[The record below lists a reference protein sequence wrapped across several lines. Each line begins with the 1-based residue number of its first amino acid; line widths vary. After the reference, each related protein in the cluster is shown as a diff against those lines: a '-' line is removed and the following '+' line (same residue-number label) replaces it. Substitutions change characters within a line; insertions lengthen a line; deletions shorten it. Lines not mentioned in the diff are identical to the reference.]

1 MQFKQPFTFKNRIK
15 SFGYAF
21 KGILYLV
28 RTQENM
34 LIHLTAAILVIIAG
48 FVLKVSLLEWC
59 LLSFAIGFVLVTEAI
74 NTAIE
79 QFIDFINPG
88 YNYSAGRAKDLGA
101 GAVLLSAITAAV
113 IGLIVFVP
121 KLLNLIFA

>member
-1 MQFKQPFTFKNRIK
+1 MPYKQPLTFKNRIN

-21 KGILYLV
+21 KGIMFLI

-34 LIHLTAAILVIIAG
+34 LIHLVAAILVIIAG
-48 FVLKVSLLEWC
+48 FIFHLNITEWC
-59 LLSFAIGFVLVTEAI
+59 LITFAIGFVFVTEAI

-88 YNYSAGRAKDLGA
+88 YHYSAGKAKDLGA
-101 GAVLLSAITAAV
+101 GAVLLSAFTAAT
-113 IGLIVFVP
+113 IGILVFLP
-121 KLLNLIFA
+121 KIIALF